1 MVEFLQDHPLI
12 LVVAIFLA
20 RVADVTLGTL
30 RTIVVFKGHRL
41 LAAVLGFF
49 EIMIWLHAA
58 GQVIRN
64 LDAWYLTVAYASG
77 FATGN
82 IVGSWLESKLAMGLE
97 LVRIM
102 SLDPGVHLAGRLRE
116 RGYEVTA
123 LSGVENDSQPVEV
136 LLLIERRRKV
146 PQLLRE
152 VAAIDPTAACTTN
165 DIKRPAQ
172 ALLPRRRRSFLGLP
186 DAMRLSKRK

>member
-1 MVEFLQDHPLI
+1 MV

-20 RVADVTLGTL
+20 RVADVSLGTL

-41 LAAVLGFF
+41 LAAALGFV

-64 LDAWYLTVAYASG
+64 LDAWYLTVAYAAG
-77 FATGN
+77 FAAGN
-82 IVGSWLESKLAMGLE
+82 IIGSWLEAKLAMGLE
-97 LVRIM
+97 LVRILSPDPTV
-102 SLDPGVHLAGRLRE
+102 SLAPKLRDL
-116 RGYEVTA
+116 GYEVTS
-123 LSGVENDSQPVEV
+123 LSGVENVTQPVEV
-136 LLLIERRRKV
+136 LLIVERRRKV

-152 VAAIDPTAACTTN
+152 VAAIDPAAVCTTN

-186 DAMRLSKRK
+186 DALRSSKRK

>member
-1 MVEFLQDHPLI
+1 MFEYLQIHPSI
-12 LVVAIFLA
+12 LVLAIFLA
-20 RVADVTLGTL
+20 RVADVSLGTL

-41 LAAVLGFF
+41 LAAALGFF

-64 LDAWYLTVAYASG
+64 LDTWYLTVAYAAG
-77 FATGN
+77 FAAGN
-82 IVGSWLESKLAMGLE
+82 IVGSWLEAKLAIGHE
-97 LVRIM
+97 LVRI
-102 SLDPGVHLAGRLRE
+102 LNLNPDVHMAGRLRDL
-116 RGYEVTA
+116 GYQVTA
-123 LSGVENDSQPVEV
+123 LSGFENVTQPVEV
-136 LLLIERRRKV
+136 LLITERRRKV

-152 VAAIDPTAACTTN
+152 VASIDPSALCTTN

-186 DAMRLSKRK
+186 DRLRHSKRK

>member
-1 MVEFLQDHPLI
+1 MFEILQDHPL
-12 LVVAIFLA
+12 LLALLIFLA
-20 RVADVTLGTL
+20 RVADVSLGTL

-41 LAAVLGFF
+41 LAAGLGFL

-64 LDAWYLTVAYASG
+64 LDAWYLTVAYAGG

-82 IVGSWLESKLAMGLE
+82 IVGSWLEAKLAMGLE
-97 LVRIM
+97 LVRV
-102 SLDPGVHLAGRLRE
+102 LGHDPAANLAGRLRDA
-116 RGYEVTA
+116 GYEVTA
-123 LSGVENDSQPVEV
+123 LAGVENVSQPVEV
-136 LLLIERRRKV
+136 LLIVERRRKV
-146 PQLLRE
+146 PQLLRA
-152 VAAIDPTAACTTN
+152 VAEIDPSAACTTN

-186 DAMRLSKRK
+186 DALRSSKRK